1 MTLGLLQHIDDKELQ
16 NACLPHLPAE
26 KICGAFQQLK
36 RQSPSS
42 LDGYMDYVSRTWA
55 SENTFF
61 PPEMWSTFKRT
72 IRTNYDVEGLH
83 NRWNQKSKGQRGFY
97 PIPLCLAR
105 EAKLI
110 NVNMV
115 LLSYGMLHR
124 GQKTATR
131 LKQKQ
136 IAELEDAY

>member
-1 MTLGLLQHIDDKELQ
+1 
-16 NACLPHLPAE
+16 
-26 KICGAFQQLK
+26 
-36 RQSPSS
+36 
-42 LDGYMDYVSRTWA
+42 MDYVSRTWA
-55 SENTFF
+55 SENALF
-61 PPEMWSTFKRT
+61 PPEMWSTFKRI
-72 IRTNYDVEGLH
+72 IRTNNDVEGLH

-97 PIPLCLAR
+97 PILLCLDR

-136 IAELEDAY
+136 IAELEDAYLQNEMDSF